1 MLIPIKIWQDFL
13 EENIISIPME
23 DFPFEICWID
33 WNAEQGGKVFRLAEN
48 PGHGDAAPVISSFPN
63 HHRSPCRGN
72 WVRKEGTSSANT
84 PSPSHSLFLSI
95 SLFFL
100 NLLPLNHEIYGL
112 KNSRTGESFA
122 LSVMYWSCLC
132 RGKRPLL
139 ATPWT
144 MPGPTIWIRDPLLPL
159 PSRFRCTGVSH
170 PAPLMIYIDEK
181 DGTRKIERIE
191 GRVDGRNEVVQE
203 REINRNLQDPE
214 SNSNHSFDKGLW
226 IAKSCRRHWPNSWLT
241 WELIV
246 TGIIDVE
253 E

>member
-23 DFPFEICWID
+23 DFPSEICWID

-112 KNSRTGESFA
+112 KNSRTGVRFICNVLILP
-122 LSVMYWSCLC
+122 LSRKATLACHSLDHAWTNDLDTRSTPASPLPISVH
-132 RGKRPLL
+132 RGKPPCTTHDLYRRER
-139 ATPWT
+139 
-144 MPGPTIWIRDPLLPL
+144 RDAQNRADRGTHGWKER
-159 PSRFRCTGVSH
+159 SGT
-170 PAPLMIYIDEK
+170 
-181 DGTRKIERIE
+181 GTR
-191 GRVDGRNEVVQE
+191 NQ
-203 REINRNLQDPE
+203 P
-214 SNSNHSFDKGLW
+214 
-226 IAKSCRRHWPNSWLT
+226 
-241 WELIV
+241 
-246 TGIIDVE
+246 
-253 E
+253 

>member
-13 EENIISIPME
+13 EKNIISIPME
-23 DFPFEICWID
+23 DFPSEICWID

-84 PSPSHSLFLSI
+84 PSPSSPSHSLSLSP
-95 SLFFL
+95 SLFSFSTCSL
-100 NLLPLNHEIYGL
+100 LNHEIYGL

-144 MPGPTIWIRDPLLPL
+144 MPGPTIWIRDPLLASPL
-159 PSRFRCTGVSH
+159 PISVHRGKPPCTTHDLYRRERRDAQNRADRGNARV
-170 PAPLMIYIDEK
+170 E
-181 DGTRKIERIE
+181 GTRWST
-191 GRVDGRNEVVQE
+191 GTRNQ
-203 REINRNLQDPE
+203 P
-214 SNSNHSFDKGLW
+214 
-226 IAKSCRRHWPNSWLT
+226 
-241 WELIV
+241 
-246 TGIIDVE
+246 
-253 E
+253 